1 MHSISKIVYLRC
13 PNKFPRNPS
22 MKCDAYKRSKMPQCS
37 RQRNIN
43 QLHHSGS
50 GMSWMSWMGG
60 HELGSSSGGVFNV
73 TCSYLQIS
81 QLFYIP
87 PIVDTCWYIY
97 IFFGAL
103 KLGIQIKIKRKMH
116 ILYISFITKTQH
128 LRHIVKL
135 KGWSNKQFLW
145 CETKKSYF
153 TSHCTT
159 LFIS

>member
-1 MHSISKIVYLRC
+1 MSEQIPQKPLHEMWCLQKV
-13 PNKFPRNPS
+13 K
-22 MKCDAYKRSKMPQCS
+22 DAPMQPPAKHKSAPPFREW
-37 RQRNIN
+37 NE
-43 QLHHSGS
+43 LDELD
-50 GMSWMSWMGG
+50 GG

-145 CETKKSYF
+145 CETKN
-153 TSHCTT
+153 C
-159 LFIS
+159 ISPVIVLRFLYISKLHTQTA